1 MRKFSFGKSSKT
13 NSKYGASKALY
24 DGIVFD
30 SIYERDR
37 YIYLK
42 HLEKQGVISQ
52 LKRQVRFQLIPK
64 TTKTVAK
71 KLKTKTKFIERVVEL
86 PAEYHCDFLY
96 IENGLYICEEFKSKM
111 TAKLPD
117 YILRRKIMVR
127 KICEHNKKG
136 FGQWVFR
143 ETVYHNKK
151 KTIITDK

>member
-1 MRKFSFGKSSKT
+1 MIRHGFRNPTKAG
-13 NSKYGASKALY
+13 SKYGASKALY

-42 HLEKQGVISQ
+42 HLEKIGVISQ
-52 LKRQVRFQLIPK
+52 LKRQVRFMLIPK
-64 TTKTVAK
+64 TTKTVAQH
-71 KLKTKTKFIERVVEL
+71 LKTKIKYVERVAEL

-96 IENGLYICEEFKSKM
+96 IENGLYICEEFKSQM

-117 YILRRKIMVR
+117 YILRRKLMVR
-127 KICEHNKKG
+127 KIYEHNKKG

-143 ETVYHNKK
+143 ETVYYNKK